1 MNWQELKASTMSEEN
16 RVLIQLT
23 NEDLEWCEQI
33 LDTCMNDKSITNRK
47 EFIMS
52 DDVYDLV

>member
-1 MNWQELKASTMSEEN
+1 MNWQELKASTMSTDN

-23 NEDLEWCEQI
+23 NDDLEWCEQI
-33 LDTCMNDKSITNRK
+33 LDTCMNDKSIVNRK

-52 DDVYDLV
+52 DDVYNLV

>member
-1 MNWQELKASTMSEEN
+1 MNWQELKASTMSTDN

-23 NEDLEWCEQI
+23 NDDLAWCEQI
-33 LDTCMNDKSITNRK
+33 LDTCMNDKSIANRK

-52 DDVYDLV
+52 DDVYELV

>member
-1 MNWQELKASTMSEEN
+1 MNWQELKASTMSTDN

-23 NEDLEWCEQI
+23 NEDLTWCEQI
-33 LDTCMNDKSITNRK
+33 LDTCMNDKSIASRK